1 MLHSEPHSMEPIN
14 VDVDVDMVHSCD
26 AAYASLANVPP
37 IIGLY
42 SALVRL
48 ILGCRDRS
56 TSSLWLDDS

>member
-1 MLHSEPHSMEPIN
+1 MEPIN

-48 ILGCRDRS
+48 ILGYRDRS